1 MKVNYLFLISLLTV
15 SLSILAKEPITRIII
30 KQSQAA
36 ASQKITTLQPRITI
50 WVHGTNMSFGK
61 LFNKCPLGLN
71 AVSAFPEKSHIR
83 KMAKI
88 LSDKDAQRFQ
98 FDKFYAF
105 GWSGRLSA
113 REREAQGK
121 VLLQETI
128 KLCDT
133 MHKETGVKPQVCI
146 ITHSHGG
153 GLTLNLPKAKDEK
166 MKDFAIDE
174 LILLACPV
182 QKITSSLL
190 KDPIFKK
197 VYHLYSQI
205 DLLQIADPQGVSKH
219 AKEFKKQTHESVPLF
234 SERRFAPQDNLAQGY
249 IRYKSRG
256 LTHLDFIL
264 PRIMRNLPTMLT
276 ELDNVFF
283 NSTTK
288 PAGIF
293 ALRITN

>member
-1 MKVNYLFLISLLTV
+1 MKLFTRYICIVLIATPFLHS
-15 SLSILAKEPITRIII
+15 KEPITSIII
-30 KQSQAA
+30 KQSQTANP
-36 ASQKITTLQPRITI
+36 QKMTVLQPRITI

-71 AVSAFPEKSHIR
+71 AVSAFPEKSHIK

-88 LSDKDAQRFQ
+88 LSDKDSQRFQ
-98 FDKFYAF
+98 FDKFYSF
-105 GWSGRLSA
+105 GWSGKLSA

-121 VLLQETI
+121 VLLQECV
-128 KLCDT
+128 KLRDNLE
-133 MHKETGVKPQVCI
+133 KELGTKPQVCI

-166 MKDFAIDE
+166 LKDFVIDE
-174 LILLACPV
+174 LVLLACPV
-182 QKITSSLL
+182 QKITSSQL

-197 VYHLYSQI
+197 VYHFYSQI

-219 AKEFKKQTHESVPLF
+219 AKEYKKQTHESVPLF

-249 IRYKSRG
+249 IRYKSRA

-264 PRIMRNLPTMLT
+264 PRIMRNLPAMLA
-276 ELDNVFF
+276 ELDTAFF
-283 NSTTK
+283 NSATK
-288 PAGIF
+288 PVGIF
-293 ALRITN
+293 ALRIR